1 MRSFQSV
8 VCSLPG
14 YLILF
19 SALLLV
25 AVQFTI
31 VLNLAG
37 MTGGLKQNRPQ
48 FIAALLHFFAGI
60 FLLSVFLSY
69 TYDVLITGK
78 PEKLHAFEWKLL
90 SFPWLMYAALELV
103 SVLVILW
110 YLRRIRQYRNTRLT
124 PDSIRQAMDLLP
136 AGLLISDPDGTVLL
150 ANPVMTKLCRTLTGR
165 LLNDAGRFRQSVES
179 ADPWDHLI
187 RTPENEVWQF
197 TGSRITLDGREYD
210 QMTAADMTKQYRV
223 TEALSEKN
231 RHLKEVHA
239 RMRSVAEKERSL
251 AATREVMTARMTVHN
266 RMGAVLLS
274 GKYYLDHP
282 ENVKEEELLHLLEYS
297 SRFLLEEAE
306 QPDKKKDILQESVET
321 AGRIGVTVE
330 ITGKFPENDT
340 ASALIA
346 QAIDQCAANTVRHA
360 GGDRL
365 SVTITENESRI
376 EVGFTNNG
384 RAPEVPVTETGGL
397 AALREAVEEAGGMMA
412 VQSEPAF
419 LLTLA
424 IPK

>member
-1 MRSFQSV
+1 
-8 VCSLPG
+8 
-14 YLILF
+14 
-19 SALLLV
+19 
-25 AVQFTI
+25 
-31 VLNLAG
+31 
-37 MTGGLKQNRPQ
+37 
-48 FIAALLHFFAGI
+48 
-60 FLLSVFLSY
+60 
-69 TYDVLITGK
+69 
-78 PEKLHAFEWKLL
+78 
-90 SFPWLMYAALELV
+90 
-103 SVLVILW
+103 
-110 YLRRIRQYRNTRLT
+110 
-124 PDSIRQAMDLLP
+124 
-136 AGLLISDPDGTVLL
+136 
-150 ANPVMTKLCRTLTGR
+150 
-165 LLNDAGRFRQSVES
+165 
-179 ADPWDHLI
+179 
-187 RTPENEVWQF
+187 
-197 TGSRITLDGREYD
+197 
-210 QMTAADMTKQYRV
+210 MTAADMTKQYRV

-251 AATREVMTARMTVHN
+251 AATREVMTARMIVHN